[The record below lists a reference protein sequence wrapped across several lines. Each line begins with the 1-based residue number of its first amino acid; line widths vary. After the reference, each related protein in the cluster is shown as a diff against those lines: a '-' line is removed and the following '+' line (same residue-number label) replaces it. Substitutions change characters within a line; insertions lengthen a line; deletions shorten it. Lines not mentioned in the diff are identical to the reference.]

1 MLKGKGQRREPESC
15 QVLRGIRKM
24 YELQCWEI
32 WPLNGIVLR
41 DLQMIHTD
49 LLELAG
55 HILLPH
61 SCDTGQG
68 MAGKDRGQME
78 NTG

>member
-1 MLKGKGQRREPESC
+1 
-15 QVLRGIRKM
+15 M
-24 YELQCWEI
+24 YELQGWEI
-32 WPLNGIVLR
+32 WPLESIVLH

-61 SCDTGQG
+61 SHDTEQG
-68 MAGKDRGQME
+68 MAGKDRRQME